1 MKLADEEIRRQAL
14 EPDQS
19 FIVQAPAG
27 SGKTELLIQR
37 YLKLLGL
44 ANFPEE
50 ILAMTFTRKAAAEM
64 KERIFSALTEAQT
77 QQPTSRGGNE
87 QRFVEPSTQFEL
99 SKKTSQV
106 ASGGSPPT
114 SRGGNEQR
122 FVEPSTQFELSK
134 KTSQVASGGSPP
146 TSRGGN
152 EQGFVEPST
161 QFELSKKTSQVA
173 SGGSPRSEQTH
184 ARETWELAR
193 KVLEQ
198 DQARDWKLMSN
209 PARLRI
215 VTIDSFCS
223 SLTRRMP
230 LLSRMGAGLDIQE
243 NASSLYR
250 ETARSIL
257 SLTESETNPYGVLVR
272 NILRHIDNSKEDF
285 IKRIVQ
291 LLDRRDQWM
300 ISFFDPRENLK
311 THPLNENARQE
322 LEQTLG
328 GLIQSRLGE
337 LEGLFSPEMQKNILR
352 LGNYSGSNIDDP
364 SHPCA
369 CLANLPNFPDT
380 MVDSLKI
387 WKGLAHLFLTQTNT
401 CRKKPDVRLGFPA
414 DKDAG
419 AKKMKNDFVEL
430 VNALQENP
438 ALLVALARVKKLPRG
453 HFTNMQWDL
462 LKSTIRLLAE
472 INKRLKDVFSSR
484 QITDF
489 TEISLSAI
497 SGLVQKDKDGEE
509 HPTDLLFYLDC
520 KIHHILVDEYQ
531 DTSFK
536 QEELLRKLTSEWSDE
551 DGRTLFIVGDPKQS
565 IYRFRDA
572 EVGLFI
578 KTQER
583 GLGTLR
589 LKPLS
594 LESNFRSQKNL
605 VDWIN
610 TCFQKIFPEHND
622 PDLGAIS
629 YTPSSA
635 VKEETM
641 HPGVLYHPVPHHD
654 DSHAISEEEAQKITV
669 LVKDLQQQYPTM
681 SQAILVRGRTHLTSI
696 VRHFN
701 KSGVAFKAEAIDSL
715 TDRPAIIDLLSLLRA
730 LRFPGDRTAWL
741 SILRAPWCG
750 LSLTD
755 IHALV
760 ELDRTTPVWF
770 LLNDPSRIGLL
781 SEDGQKR
788 AQNLVHNMYHFL
800 NGFSDQ
806 NFRDG
811 LEACWIRLGGPACL
825 QGTSP
830 DDIEVFFNK
839 VEEII
844 ASGQEEQF
852 ENFDQILKD
861 LYASPLAVP
870 DNAVQIMTMHKAKG
884 LEFDFVILPGLGKR
898 IKGDEK
904 RLVYWMPHGD
914 GLLLAPIEEKGGETS
929 PLYEFLSDLNKEKEE
944 YETLRLLYV
953 AATRAKSQLH
963 LFGHLEPSREEKW
976 KPHSKS
982 LLNKLW
988 PHIKEEWL
996 DKLSEAT
1003 ETSPVEPD
1011 QLPTETHSI
1020 HRLPIDFSFPIAA
1033 DPIIE
1038 GQVVDIEDEKYSEP
1052 EYYWAGN
1059 TARCLG
1065 NVLHRCL
1072 HDIAVEGLE
1081 TWSEERIENLKPNFK
1096 SALLGEGLPLE
1107 QAEDALDSGLLALS
1121 RVFEDARGKWILA
1134 SHEDAHSEYPLTFFQ
1149 DNRYIRNVIDRTFVD
1164 DGIRW
1169 IIDYKTGTHK
1179 GGGKNLEIFLDS
1191 EVQRYRQQLNRYE
1204 NVLKKYGEKL
1214 PVKKALYFPLLKTWR
1229 EIN

>member
-1 MKLADEEIRRQAL
+1 MILADEKIRRQAL

-37 YLKLLGL
+37 YLKLLGR

-77 QQPTSRGGNE
+77 QQCP
-87 QRFVEPSTQFEL
+87 QQP
-99 SKKTSQV
+99 
-106 ASGGSPPT
+106 
-114 SRGGNEQR
+114 
-122 FVEPSTQFELSK
+122 
-134 KTSQVASGGSPP
+134 
-146 TSRGGN
+146 
-152 EQGFVEPST
+152 
-161 QFELSKKTSQVA
+161 
-173 SGGSPRSEQTH
+173 H
-184 ARETWELAR
+184 ARFTWELAQ

-198 DQARDWKLMSN
+198 DQAREWKLMNN

-311 THPLNENARQE
+311 THPLNENARQG
-322 LEQTLG
+322 LEQTLA
-328 GLIQSRLGE
+328 GLIQSRLGK
-337 LEGLFSPEMQKNILR
+337 LEGLFSREIQKNILQVAT
-352 LGNYSGSNIDDP
+352 YSGKNLENTDP
-364 SHPCA
+364 SHPCV

-380 MVDSLKI
+380 MIDSLEI

-401 CRKKPDVRLGFPA
+401 CRKKPDVRLGFPPG
-414 DKDAG
+414 KDDE
-419 AKKMKNDFVEL
+419 AKRMKNEFVDL

-453 HFTNMQWDL
+453 HFTNMEWDL

-583 GLGTLR
+583 GLGGTLR
-589 LKPLS
+589 LKSLS

-669 LVKDLQQQYPTM
+669 LVKDLQLQYPTR
-681 SQAILVRGRTHLTSI
+681 SLAILVRGRTHLTSI

-715 TDRPAIIDLLSLLRA
+715 TDRSTIIDLLSLLRA

-760 ELDRTTPVWF
+760 ELDRTTLVWF

-788 AQNLVHNMYHFL
+788 AQNLVHNIQHFL
-800 NGFSDQ
+800 NGFGDQ
-806 NFRDG
+806 NFRDV

-852 ENFDQILKD
+852 ENFDLILTD
-861 LYASPLAVP
+861 LYASPLVVP

-914 GLLLAPIEEKGGETS
+914 DLLLAPIEKKGGETS

-976 KPHSKS
+976 KPHSQS

-1011 QLPTETHSI
+1011 QLPTETHCI

-1033 DPIIE
+1033 DAIIE
-1038 GQVVDIEDEKYSEP
+1038 GQVVDIEDEKYSAP

-1134 SHEDAHSEYPLTFFQ
+1134 SHEDAHSEYTLTFFQ
-1149 DNRYIRNVIDRTFVD
+1149 NNRYIRNVIDRTFVD

-1214 PVKKALYFPLLKTWR
+1214 PVKKALYFPLLKAWR

>member
-1 MKLADEEIRRQAL
+1 MLADRKIRLEAL
-14 EPDQS
+14 NPSQS

-44 ANFPEE
+44 ASYPEE

-64 KERIFSALTEAQT
+64 KGRVFSALTEAQS
-77 QQPTSRGGNE
+77 QQRPE
-87 QRFVEPSTQFEL
+87 QE
-99 SKKTSQV
+99 
-106 ASGGSPPT
+106 
-114 SRGGNEQR
+114 
-122 FVEPSTQFELSK
+122 
-134 KTSQVASGGSPP
+134 
-146 TSRGGN
+146 
-152 EQGFVEPST
+152 
-161 QFELSKKTSQVA
+161 
-173 SGGSPRSEQTH
+173 H
-184 ARETWELAR
+184 ALFTWELAQ

-198 DQARDWKLMSN
+198 NQSREWNLLDN

-230 LLSRMGAGLDIQE
+230 VLSRMGAGLNIQE
-243 NASSLYR
+243 NARSLYR

-257 SLTESETNPYGVLVR
+257 SLTESDTNPYGVLVR
-272 NILRHIDNSKEDF
+272 NVLRHIDNSKEDF

-291 LLDRRDQWM
+291 LLQKRDQWM
-300 ISFFDPRENLK
+300 ISFFDPRENLEA
-311 THPLNENARQE
+311 HPLNDDARIK
-322 LEQTLG
+322 LEKTLAD
-328 GLIQSRLGE
+328 LIQSRLGE
-337 LEGLFSPEMQKNILR
+337 LNDLFSPAIQKSILQVATF
-352 LGNYSGSNIDDP
+352 SGRNLENENP

-369 CLANLPNFPDT
+369 CLVNLQSFPDT
-380 MVDSLKI
+380 TIDSLEI

-401 CRKKPDVRLGFPA
+401 YRKKPDARLGFPSG
-414 DKDAG
+414 KDAV
-419 AKKMKNDFVEL
+419 AKQMKDAFVE
-430 VNALQENP
+430 VIDTLQTNP
-438 ALLVALARVKKLPRG
+438 VLLTALAKVKRLPRG
-453 HFTNMQWDL
+453 HFTDMEWDL

-472 INKRLKDVFSSR
+472 INKTLKHVFSSR

-497 SGLVQKDKDGEE
+497 SGLVQKDEDGEE

-536 QEELLRKLTSEWSDE
+536 QEELLLKLTSEWNDE

-583 GLGTLR
+583 GLGNLH
-589 LKPLS
+589 LIPLS

-605 VDWIN
+605 VDWVN
-610 TCFQKIFPEHND
+610 TCFQKIFPLHEDAN
-622 PDLGAIS
+622 LGAIS

-635 VKEETM
+635 VLEESMTQ
-641 HPGVLYHPVPHHD
+641 GVVYHPVPHD
-654 DSHAISEEEAQKITV
+654 QDSHNISEEEARKITD
-669 LVKDLQQQYPTM
+669 LTKDLQSQYPNK
-681 SQAILVRGRTHLTSI
+681 SLAILVRGRTHLTSI
-696 VRHFN
+696 VKYFN
-701 KSGVAFKAEAIDSL
+701 ESGIVFKAESIDSL
-715 TDRPAIIDLLSLLRA
+715 TDRSAVLDLLSLLRA

-760 ELDRTTPVWF
+760 ELNTTTPIWF
-770 LLNDPSRIGLL
+770 LLNDHSRMELL
-781 SEDGQKR
+781 SEDGRKR
-788 AQNLVHNMYHFL
+788 AQKLVQSIHHFL
-800 NGFSDQ
+800 NGYADR
-806 NFRDG
+806 NFRDV
-811 LEACWIRLGGPACL
+811 LEACWIKLGGPACL
-825 QGTSP
+825 QGTNP
-830 DDIEVFFNK
+830 DDIQVFFNK

-852 ENFDQILKD
+852 ENFDQILTD
-861 LYASPLAVP
+861 LYASPLAVSG
-870 DNAVQIMTMHKAKG
+870 NAVQIMTMHKAKG
-884 LEFDFVILPGLGKR
+884 LEFDFVILPSLGKR

-914 GLLLAPIEEKGGETS
+914 DLLLAPIEEKGGETS
-929 PLYEFLSDLNKEKEE
+929 PLYEFLSDLNKEKED

-963 LFGHLEPSREEKW
+963 LFGHLEPSKEEEW

-988 PHIKEEWL
+988 PHIKKEWL
-996 DKLSEAT
+996 ENLN
-1003 ETSPVEPD
+1003 ETVEQSPA
-1011 QLPTETHSI
+1011 QSKSLPTKTHSI
-1020 HRLPIDFSFPIAA
+1020 HRLPVDFSFPNPANSIKEGSVVE
-1033 DPIIE
+1033 IE
-1038 GQVVDIEDEKYSEP
+1038 EEKYIEP

-1059 TARCLG
+1059 KARCLG

-1072 HDIAVEGLE
+1072 HDITVEGLAK
-1081 TWSEERIENLKPNFK
+1081 WPEERISKLKPKLK

-1107 QAEDALDSGLLALS
+1107 QAEEALKSGLLALS
-1121 RVFEDARGKWILA
+1121 NVLEDERGLWILA
-1134 SHEDAHSEYPLTFFQ
+1134 PHKDAHSEYPLTFFE
-1149 DNRYIRNVIDRTFVD
+1149 DNRYIRNVIDRTFVYEEV
-1164 DGIRW
+1164 RW
-1169 IIDYKTGTHK
+1169 VIDYKTGTHK
-1179 GGGKNLEIFLDS
+1179 GGGKDLEIFLDN
-1191 EVQRYRQQLNRYE
+1191 EVQRYKPQLERYE
-1204 NVLKKYGEKL
+1204 TVLRKFGEKL
-1214 PVKKALYFPLLKTWR
+1214 PIKKALYFPLLKAWR
-1229 EIN
+1229 EII

>member
-1 MKLADEEIRRQAL
+1 MLADEKIRLEAL
-14 EPDQS
+14 NPNQS

-44 ANFPEE
+44 ASYPEE

-64 KERIFSALTEAQT
+64 KERVFSALTEAQT
-77 QQPTSRGGNE
+77 HQRPE
-87 QRFVEPSTQFEL
+87 Q
-99 SKKTSQV
+99 
-106 ASGGSPPT
+106 A
-114 SRGGNEQR
+114 
-122 FVEPSTQFELSK
+122 
-134 KTSQVASGGSPP
+134 
-146 TSRGGN
+146 
-152 EQGFVEPST
+152 
-161 QFELSKKTSQVA
+161 
-173 SGGSPRSEQTH
+173 H
-184 ARETWELAR
+184 ARFTWELAQ

-198 DQARDWKLMSN
+198 NQSREWNLMDN

-230 LLSRMGAGLDIQE
+230 LLSRMGAGLKIQE
-243 NASSLYR
+243 NARSLYR
-250 ETARSIL
+250 ETARVIL
-257 SLTESETNPYGVLVR
+257 SLTESETSPYGVLVR

-291 LLDRRDQWM
+291 LLEKRDQWM
-300 ISFFDPRENLK
+300 ISFFDPRENLEA
-311 THPLNENARQE
+311 HPLNEDARIK
-322 LEQTLG
+322 LEKTLAS
-328 GLIQSRLGE
+328 LIQARLDE
-337 LEGLFSPEMQKNILR
+337 LNDLFSMVVKKNILQ
-352 LGNYSGSNIDDP
+352 LAIYSGRNLENENP

-369 CLANLPNFPDT
+369 CLANLQSFPDT
-380 MVDSLKI
+380 TINSLEI

-401 CRKKPDVRLGFPA
+401 YRKKPDVRLGFPSGKDIVA
-414 DKDAG
+414 KQMKDA
-419 AKKMKNDFVEL
+419 FIEL
-430 VNALQENP
+430 IDTLQSNP
-438 ALLVALARVKKLPRG
+438 AILTALAKVKKLPRG
-453 HFTNMQWDL
+453 NFTDMEWDV

-472 INKRLKDVFSSR
+472 INKTLKDVFSSR
-484 QITDF
+484 QTTDF

-497 SGLVQKDKDGEE
+497 SGLVQKDEEGEE

-536 QEELLRKLTSEWSDE
+536 QEELLHKLTSEWNDE

-578 KTQER
+578 QTRKR
-583 GLGTLR
+583 GLGNLH

-605 VDWIN
+605 VDWVN
-610 TCFQKIFPEHND
+610 TCFQKIFPLNEDSN
-622 PDLGAIS
+622 LGAIS

-635 VKEETM
+635 VLEKSI
-641 HPGVLYHPVPHHD
+641 HPGVLYHPVPHHQ
-654 DSHAISEEEAQKITV
+654 DSHVISEEEANKITS
-669 LVKDLQQQYPTM
+669 LTKEIQSQYPYK
-681 SQAILVRGRTHLTSI
+681 SLAILVRGRTHLTSI
-696 VRHFN
+696 VKHFN
-701 KSGVAFKAEAIDSL
+701 KSGIAFKAEAIDSL
-715 TDRPAIIDLLSLLRA
+715 TDRSAILDLLSLLRA

-760 ELDRTTPVWF
+760 EMNTTTPVWF
-770 LLNDPSRIGLL
+770 LLNDDSRTALL
-781 SEDGQKR
+781 SDEGKKR
-788 AQNLVHNMYHFL
+788 AQKFIQSIHHFL
-800 NGFSDQ
+800 NGYADQ
-806 NFRDG
+806 NFRDV
-811 LEACWIRLGGPACL
+811 LESCWIKLGGPACL
-825 QGTSP
+825 QGTNP

-852 ENFDQILKD
+852 ENFDQILTD
-861 LYASPLAVP
+861 LYASPLAVSE
-870 DNAVQIMTMHKAKG
+870 NAVQIMTMHKAKG
-884 LEFDFVILPGLGKR
+884 LEFDFVILPSLGKR

-914 GLLLAPIEEKGGETS
+914 DLLLAPIEEKGGETS
-929 PLYEFLSDLNKEKEE
+929 PLYEFLSDLNKEKED

-963 LFGHLEPSREEKW
+963 LFGHLEPSKEEEW

-996 DKLSEAT
+996 EKLNKT
-1003 ETSPVEPD
+1003 VEQNQVQPN
-1011 QLPTETHSI
+1011 QLSTGIHSI
-1020 HRLPIDFSFPIAA
+1020 HRLPFDFTFPSPA
-1033 DPIIE
+1033 DSIIE
-1038 GQVVDIEDEKYSEP
+1038 GSVVEIEDEKHIEP

-1072 HDIAVEGLE
+1072 HDIAEEGIE
-1081 TWSEERIENLKPNFK
+1081 TWSAKRIAKLKPRLK

-1107 QAEDALDSGLLALS
+1107 HAEDALKSGLLALS
-1121 RVFEDARGKWILA
+1121 KIFEDERGLWVLSPHVDAR
-1134 SHEDAHSEYPLTFFQ
+1134 SEYPLTFYEE
-1149 DNRYIRNVIDRTFVD
+1149 NRFIRNVIDRTFVD
-1164 DGIRW
+1164 EGVRW

-1179 GGGKNLEIFLDS
+1179 GGGKSLELFLDS
-1191 EVQRYRQQLNRYE
+1191 EVQRYKSQLERYE
-1204 NVLKKYGEKL
+1204 TVLRKYGEKL
-1214 PVKKALYFPLLKTWR
+1214 PIKKALYFPLLKAWR

>member
-1 MKLADEEIRRQAL
+1 MLADEKIRRQAL
-14 EPDQS
+14 DPNQS

-44 ANFPEE
+44 ASYPEE

-64 KERIFSALTEAQT
+64 KDRVFSALTEAQT
-77 QQPTSRGGNE
+77 HQRPE
-87 QRFVEPSTQFEL
+87 Q
-99 SKKTSQV
+99 
-106 ASGGSPPT
+106 A
-114 SRGGNEQR
+114 
-122 FVEPSTQFELSK
+122 
-134 KTSQVASGGSPP
+134 
-146 TSRGGN
+146 
-152 EQGFVEPST
+152 
-161 QFELSKKTSQVA
+161 
-173 SGGSPRSEQTH
+173 H
-184 ARETWELAR
+184 ARFTWELAQ

-198 DQARDWKLMSN
+198 DQSREWHLLDN

-230 LLSRMGAGLDIQE
+230 VLSKMGAVLNIQE
-243 NASSLYR
+243 NAKSLYR

-291 LLDRRDQWM
+291 LLQKRDQWM
-300 ISFFDPRENLK
+300 ISFFDPRENLEA
-311 THPLNENARQE
+311 HPLNEDARKK
-322 LEQTLG
+322 LEKTLAA
-328 GLIQSRLGE
+328 LIQSRLGE
-337 LEGLFSPEMQKNILR
+337 LNDLFSPAIQENILQIA
-352 LGNYSGSNIDDP
+352 NYSGRNLENDNP

-369 CLANLPNFPDT
+369 CLANLQSFPSET
-380 MVDSLKI
+380 IDSLDT

-401 CRKKPDVRLGFPA
+401 YRKKPDVRLGFPSGKETVA
-414 DKDAG
+414 KQMKDA
-419 AKKMKNDFVEL
+419 FVEL
-430 VNALQENP
+430 VDTLKKNP
-438 ALLVALARVKKLPRG
+438 SLITTLAKVKKLPRG
-453 HFTNMQWDL
+453 HFTDMEWDV

-497 SGLVQKDKDGEE
+497 SGLVQKDEDGEE

-536 QEELLRKLTSEWSDE
+536 QEELLHKLTSEWNDE

-578 KTQER
+578 KTREL
-583 GLGTLR
+583 GLGNLHLTS
-589 LKPLS
+589 LS

-605 VDWIN
+605 VDWVN
-610 TCFQKIFPEHND
+610 NCFQKIFPLHEDAN
-622 PDLGAIS
+622 LGAIS

-635 VKEETM
+635 VLEESM
-641 HPGVLYHPVPHHD
+641 HPGVLYHPVPHHQ
-654 DSHAISEEEAQKITV
+654 DSQAISEEEAHKITV
-669 LVKDLQQQYPTM
+669 LTKDLQSQYPDK
-681 SQAILVRGRTHLTSI
+681 SLAILVRGRTHLTSI
-696 VRHFN
+696 VKHFN
-701 KSGVAFKAEAIDSL
+701 ESGIAFKAESIDSL
-715 TDRPAIIDLLSLLRA
+715 TDRPAILDLLSLLRA

-760 ELDRTTPVWF
+760 ELNVTTPVWL
-770 LLNDPSRIGLL
+770 LLNDLSRMELL

-788 AQNLVHNMYHFL
+788 AKNLVNNIQHFL
-800 NGFSDQ
+800 NGIADH
-806 NFRDG
+806 NFRDV
-811 LEACWIRLGGPACL
+811 LEACWIKLGGPACL
-825 QGTSP
+825 QGTNP

-852 ENFDQILKD
+852 ENFDQILTD
-861 LYASPLAVP
+861 LYASPLAVSE
-870 DNAVQIMTMHKAKG
+870 NAVQIMTMHKAKG

-914 GLLLAPIEEKGGETS
+914 DLLLAPIEEKGGETS
-929 PLYEFLSDLNKEKEE
+929 PLYEFLSDLNKEKED

-963 LFGHLEPSREEKW
+963 LFGHLEPSKEEEW

-996 DKLSEAT
+996 EKLNESVEQ
-1003 ETSPVEPD
+1003 SPA
-1011 QLPTETHSI
+1011 QLSPLPAETHSI
-1020 HRLPIDFSFPIAA
+1020 HRLPIDFSFPSPA
-1033 DPIIE
+1033 DSIIQ
-1038 GQVVDIEDEKYSEP
+1038 GSVVEIEDEKYIEP

-1072 HDIAVEGLE
+1072 HDISLEGAE
-1081 TWSEERIENLKPNFK
+1081 NWTGERVANLKPRFK

-1107 QAEDALDSGLLALS
+1107 QAEDALKSGLLALS
-1121 RVFEDARGKWILA
+1121 KVFEDERGLWILA
-1134 SHEDAHSEYPLTFFQ
+1134 PHKDAHSEYPLTFFE

-1164 DGIRW
+1164 EGVRW

-1179 GGGKNLEIFLDS
+1179 GGGKNLELFLDN
-1191 EVQRYRQQLNRYE
+1191 EVQRYKSQLERYE
-1204 NVLKKYGEKL
+1204 TVLRKYGEKL
-1214 PVKKALYFPLLKTWR
+1214 PIKKALYFPLLKAWR
-1229 EIN
+1229 EIT